1 MIKSLQ
7 ESTGARIQ
15 MPKMDDEPAD
25 EDDDID
31 ITVEGN
37 PMSVSLAK
45 KAIESIA
52 NERTANVN
60 SKLRTIP
67 AEFYPFISRSASDLE
82 DSHKVRIEI
91 PPHGQWSPQSP
102 VAAAGQPTVFT
113 AAGGDNHIS
122 LNGDR
127 LAVQAARAE
136 IERMA
141 QQLRTEL
148 AMRQFSLSRGQRDFV
163 VGDRGMTPQEFLAQ
177 TQCAL
182 IIPPNAATDEV
193 TIVGPAAS
201 LASAIDFA
209 EERAS
214 AVSNSDFSFS
224 LPPLIASNFAQYL
237 RERQE
242 IERMEK
248 AHEAYIVTSVDE
260 DGEITYEILSQS
272 GLQNKRAKDAMK
284 EIFRAH
290 PKERMTPLD
299 VDPFFHAHLRR
310 TISPEVR
317 QQHGVHIVIPDGS
330 PAGAP
335 VLLVFEGPSSAETGY
350 EIPRN
355 LPTAQEK
362 AAFKQGL
369 QDARARILDIISKQ
383 ATIISTTI
391 DVPRV

>member
-1 MIKSLQ
+1 
-7 ESTGARIQ
+7 

-25 EDDDID
+25 EDEDID
-31 ITVEGN
+31 ITIEGN
-37 PMSVSLAK
+37 PMAVALAK
-45 KAIESIA
+45 KAVESIA
-52 NERTANVN
+52 NERSANV
-60 SKLRTIP
+60 STKLRTIP

-82 DSHKVRIEI
+82 GSHNVRIEM
-91 PPHGQWSPQSP
+91 PPHSQWVPQSP
-102 VAAAGQPTVFT
+102 ATAAGQPTAFVP
-113 AAGGDNHIS
+113 AGGDNHIS

-136 IERMA
+136 IERLA
-141 QQLRTEL
+141 QQLRIEL
-148 AMRQFSLSRGQRDFV
+148 ATRQFSLSRGQRDFV
-163 VGDRGMTPQEFLAQ
+163 VGDRGMTPQEFLAE

-182 IIPPNAATDEV
+182 IMSPNAATDEV
-193 TIVGPAAS
+193 TIVGPAAR
-201 LASAIDFA
+201 LSAGIDFA

-224 LPPLIASNFAQYL
+224 LPPLVARNFAQYL
-237 RERQE
+237 KERQE

-272 GLQNKRAKDAMK
+272 GLNNKRAKDAMK

-290 PKERMTPLD
+290 PKERMAPLD

-335 VLLVFEGPSSAETGY
+335 VLLVFEGEDSTETGY

-355 LPTAQEK
+355 LPSAQEK

-369 QDARARILDIISKQ
+369 ADARARILDIISKQ
-383 ATIISTTI
+383 ATIISTSI
-391 DVPRV
+391 DVPRM